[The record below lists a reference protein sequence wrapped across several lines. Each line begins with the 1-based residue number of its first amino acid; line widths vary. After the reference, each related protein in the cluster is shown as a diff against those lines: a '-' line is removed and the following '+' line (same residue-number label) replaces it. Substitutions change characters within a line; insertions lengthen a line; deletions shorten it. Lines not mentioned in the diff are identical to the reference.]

1 MNINKKMAAFALP
14 LIAVSS
20 MLSAASYSKQNC
32 EPSPPAACNPDDCC
46 RTYCLGPENYGVNA
60 AVRPRTCNGDW
71 VIGVAGLYW
80 NAHQDGME
88 YAVDSK
94 VQSSTPEDRVRI
106 IDAEYLNPSFDW
118 NWGFKAGLG
127 YNSTCDGWDFGIVW
141 TRYNGS
147 ASSHNEAENDDN
159 HTLLPLWTNFST
171 NPNDNNVVI
180 PIFATDIQ
188 TQWNLNLDLVD
199 LELGREFWN
208 SKRLALRPHIG
219 LRIARVKQSFEIEH
233 KGGSWSE
240 TGMTGDVAQ
249 SNKVDLDN
257 DFKGIGIRGGLNS
270 VWNLGCGWA
279 LYGDTALSIIYGRFH
294 VDHDE
299 MNRDTAAPFSKSKFF
314 ESKDTF
320 RASRLVA
327 DLGLGIQWSSLFC
340 DCQYGLTVKLGWEN
354 HLFLDQNQMWRV
366 TKVGYLDDPSA
377 DYSNSFSQ
385 RRGDLDTQGW
395 TLAVIFDF

>member
-32 EPSPPAACNPDDCC
+32 EPTPPAACNPDDCC

-94 VQSSTPEDRVRI
+94 VENTPNESRTNI
-106 IDAEYLNPSFDW
+106 IDAKYLNPSFDW
-118 NWGFKAGLG
+118 NWGFKAGIG

-147 ASSHNEAENDDN
+147 ASSHDEAEESDN
-159 HTLLPLWTNFST
+159 HTLLPIWSNYGSESRADL
-171 NPNDNNVVI
+171 
-180 PIFATDIQ
+180 PIFATDIE
-188 TQWNLNLDLVD
+188 TNWDLDLDLVD

-208 SKRLALRPHIG
+208 SKRLALRPFIG
-219 LRIARVKQSFEIEH
+219 LRIARVRQSFEIEH
-233 KGGSWSE
+233 KGGSWSDP
-240 TGMTGDVAQ
+240 TPTL
-249 SNKVDLDN
+249 NNTVDLDN
-257 DFKGIGIRGGLNS
+257 DFKGVGIRGGLNS
-270 VWNLGCGWA
+270 VWNFGCGWA

-299 MNRDTAAPFSKSKFF
+299 MNRSSAAPFSKQKIF
-314 ESKDTF
+314 ESTDTF

-366 TKVGYLDDPSA
+366 PREGDTF
-377 DYSNSFSQ
+377 NSFVNLNNFVQ